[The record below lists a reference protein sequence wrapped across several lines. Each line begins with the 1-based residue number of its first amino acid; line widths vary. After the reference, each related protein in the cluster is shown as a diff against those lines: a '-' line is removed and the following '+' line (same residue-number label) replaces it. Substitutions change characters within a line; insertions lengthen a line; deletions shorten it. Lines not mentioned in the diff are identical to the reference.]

1 MKSNIGIRFAALLS
15 LILLCACQS
24 APRLSRTPY
33 ILADAVT
40 DPFKWVVAEQ
50 QSNVVD
56 ILYVT
61 DRKPEV
67 SKKGVLSYGHIRSK
81 SLAYGSCSVEIGKS
95 VPWKELIEQSTTLR
109 RTVSLPLAVTQI
121 KEAARFPDTPLSII
135 QNETGFGDKPE
146 EVLQHDIVAD
156 QLQCEIMGRLAETSE
171 KEAYVF
177 IHGYNNSFSDAA
189 FVMSEIWHFLGRQGV
204 PIIYT
209 WPAGIGGMRGYTYDR
224 ESGEF
229 TNFHVKQFL
238 KILAA
243 TPGLEKIHLIA
254 HSRGTDVTAT
264 ALREL
269 FLEARAAGKNPHD
282 VYKIENLILAAPD
295 MDLEVVTQR
304 ITAER
309 VPMYI
314 GRTTI
319 YVSAYD
325 RALGMADWLFVGV
338 RRLGQMQ
345 LSDLSEGMRANLKAF
360 DQIDIINVASKTDF
374 IGHGYFH
381 TNPSVSADL
390 ILILRDGHDAG
401 AANGRPLTEIAP
413 HFWELYDGYPEPKK

>member
-1 MKSNIGIRFAALLS
+1 MAKRALEISVILS
-15 LILLCACQS
+15 LVLLAACQS

-33 ILADAVT
+33 ILADAVA
-40 DPFKWVVAEQ
+40 DPFKWVVTEQ

-61 DRKPEV
+61 DRKSEV
-67 SKKGVLSYGHIRSK
+67 SKKGVTSYGHSRSK
-81 SLAYGSCSVEIGKS
+81 SLAFGSCSVEIGKS
-95 VPWKELIEQSTTLR
+95 VPWQELIEQSTTLR
-109 RTVSLPLAVTQI
+109 RTVSLPLAVTNIQ
-121 KEAARFPDTPLSII
+121 EQGRFPESPLPIVHSGAGVTD
-135 QNETGFGDKPE
+135 NPE
-146 EVLQHDIVAD
+146 AVLQQDITAD
-156 QLQCEIMGRLAETSE
+156 ALQCEIMGRLHVSPR

-177 IHGYNNSFSDAA
+177 VHGYNNSFSDAA
-189 FVMSEIWHFLGRQGV
+189 FVMAEIWHFLGRQGV

-229 TNFHVKQFL
+229 TNYHFKQFL

-269 FLEARAAGKNPHD
+269 FLEANAAGKDPME
-282 VYKIENLILAAPD
+282 VYKIANLILAAPD
-295 MDLEVVTQR
+295 MDMEVVTQR
-304 ITAER
+304 IMAER
-309 VPMYI
+309 VPLHV
-314 GRTTI
+314 GRTTV

-325 RALGMADWLFVGV
+325 RALGFADWLFVGV
-338 RRLGQMQ
+338 RRLGQLRLTD
-345 LSDLSEGMRANLKAF
+345 LSDAMKANMKNVQNL
-360 DQIDIINVASKTDF
+360 DLINVAAKTDF

-390 ILILRDGHDAG
+390 VLILRDNLDAG

-413 HFWELYDGYPEPKK
+413 HFWELYPGYPAEQN